1 MNRVAFRRA
10 RAQERDAAR
19 DRVAAVKIRTDIE
32 RTTSDPEL
40 AWRVLGLLNL
50 YRLSVP
56 LVLMVLS
63 LLASRPLQLG
73 AAQPGIYFYALAGW
87 FATGVICIAL
97 LKTRWPS
104 LQAQAFVHIAFDVV
118 AVTALLFTSSGAAS
132 GAGLLLIMPVAAVS
146 ILLPSRTSATIAA
159 IAALFVL
166 GQQIALWFTGHAD
179 PSDLTQAGI
188 LGGVIFFASIAVSP
202 LARRLR
208 ESEALVRQRDLD
220 LANLAELSQYI
231 VERLRESLVV
241 VDEQDRIRLINESA
255 RQILGAE
262 ASANALLGEV
272 SPRLLYLL
280 TMWRQSEPVTDVAGG
295 NLLAADGLREV
306 RPHFAPLGQSKPPP
320 VLVFL
325 EDLTLLDDRIQQSR
339 LAALGR
345 LSASIAH
352 EIRNPVGAIS
362 HASQLLAEDAKLSAS
377 NQRMTE
383 IIRTNAERVSTIIG
397 NVQQLARRETTRP
410 ERMPLGEWLS
420 DFVEEFVVTGGH
432 APGQLV
438 AELPDPDLEVRVDP
452 SHLHQVLWNL
462 VENAFRYSVQM
473 TEDKVELRVG
483 RLSGSNRPFLE
494 VLDRG
499 PGIDST
505 LTDRIFEP
513 FFTSRTSGTGLGLF
527 IARELAQ
534 CNRALLVFEPRTGGG
549 SIFRIVFA
557 DPQRWEQS

>member
-1 MNRVAFRRA
+1 ML
-10 RAQERDAAR
+10 RDK
-19 DRVAAVKIRTDIE
+19 VPAVKNPAELE
-32 RTTSDPEL
+32 RNIGDPEL

-50 YRLSVP
+50 YRLAIPSV
-56 LVLMVLS
+56 LFVLS
-63 LLASRPLQLG
+63 LIASRPQLLG
-73 AAQPGIYFYALAGW
+73 AAFPTLFLYSLGAW
-87 FATGVICIAL
+87 FLSGVICIAM

-104 LQAQAFVHIAFDVV
+104 LLVQAFIHIAFDVLG
-118 AVTALLFTSSGAAS
+118 VTALLLTSSGAAS

-146 ILLPSRTSATIAA
+146 ILLPQRTATTIAA

-166 GQQIALWFTGHAD
+166 GQQLMLWAAGLTES
-179 PSDLTQAGI
+179 SDLTQAGL
-188 LGGVIFFASIAVSP
+188 LGGVIFIAALAVAP

-255 RQILGAE
+255 RQILGSDAV
-262 ASANALLGEV
+262 SNALLGEV

-280 TMWRQSEPVTDVAGG
+280 TMWRQSGPVSDTAGG

-306 RPHFAPLGQSKPPP
+306 RPHFAPLGQGRPPP

-325 EDLTLLDDRIQQSR
+325 EDLTALDDRIQQTR

-362 HASQLLAEDAKLSAS
+362 HAAQLLAEDPKLSES
-377 NQRMTE
+377 NRRMTD
-383 IIRTNAERVSTIIG
+383 IIRANAERVSTIIG

-410 ERMPLGEWLS
+410 ERMPLGEWIS
-420 DFVEEFVVTGGH
+420 DFVREFIDTGGYE
-432 APGQLV
+432 AGQLA
-438 AELPDPDLEVRVDP
+438 AELPEPELEVRVDP
-452 SHLHQVLWNL
+452 SHLRQILWNL
-462 VENAFRYSVQM
+462 CENAFRYSVR
-473 TEDKVELRVG
+473 TPDDRIELRIG
-483 RLSGSNRPFLE
+483 RLTGSNRPFLE

-505 LTDRIFEP
+505 MSDRIFEP
-513 FFTSRTSGTGLGLF
+513 FFTSRASGTGLGLF

-549 SIFRIVFA
+549 SVFRIVFA

>member
-1 MNRVAFRRA
+1 VNGSA
-10 RAQERDAAR
+10 E
-19 DRVAAVKIRTDIE
+19 IE
-32 RTTSDPEL
+32 RPSGDPEL

-56 LVLMVLS
+56 SVLS
-63 LLASRPLQLG
+63 VLFALASRPQYLG
-73 AAQPGIYFYALAGW
+73 PAFPSLYFYTLVAW
-87 FATGVICIAL
+87 FTTGVICIAL

-104 LQAQAFVHIAFDVV
+104 LQAQAFIHIAFDVI
-118 AVTALLFTSSGAAS
+118 AVTMLLLTSNGIAS
-132 GAGLLLIMPVAAVS
+132 GVGLLLIMPVAAVS
-146 ILLPSRTSATIAA
+146 ILLPNRTATMIAA
-159 IAALFVL
+159 AAALFVL
-166 GQQIALWFTGHAD
+166 GQQLALSVAGYAD
-179 PSDLTQAGI
+179 PSDLMQAGM
-188 LGGVIFFASIAVSP
+188 LGVVIFIAALAAAP

-208 ESEALVRQRDLD
+208 ESEALVRQRDID

-255 RQILGAE
+255 RQILGND
-262 ASANALLGEV
+262 ASADALLGEV

-280 TMWRQSEPVTDVAGG
+280 TMWRQSEPVTDTPGG
-295 NLLAADGLREV
+295 NLLAADGLREI
-306 RPHFAPLGQSKPPP
+306 RPHFARLGQAQPPP

-325 EDLTLLDDRIQQSR
+325 EDLTALDDRIQQTR

-362 HASQLLAEDAKLSAS
+362 HAAQLVAEDPQLSEA
-377 NQRMTE
+377 NLRMIE
-383 IIRTNAERVSTIIG
+383 IINANAERVSTIIG

-410 ERMPLGEWLS
+410 ERMPLGEFLT
-420 DFVEEFVVTGGH
+420 DFVREFVGTGGH
-432 APGQLV
+432 SPDQL
-438 AELPDPDLEVRVDP
+438 ALELPEPDLEVRVDP
-452 SHLHQVLWNL
+452 SHLRQILWNL
-462 VENAFRYSVQM
+462 CENAFRYSVQNP
-473 TEDKVELRVG
+473 EDRIEVRIG
-483 RLSGSNRPFLE
+483 RLAGSNRPFLE

-499 PGIDST
+499 PGIDPT
-505 LTDRIFEP
+505 MTDRIFEP
-513 FFTSRTSGTGLGLF
+513 FFTSRASGTGLGLF

-534 CNRALLVFEPRTGGG
+534 CNRALLVFESRPGGG

>member
-1 MNRVAFRRA
+1 V
-10 RAQERDAAR
+10 EPE
-19 DRVAAVKIRTDIE
+19 KTGG
-32 RTTSDPEL
+32 DPEL

-50 YRLSVP
+50 YRLSIP
-56 LVLMVLS
+56 TVLLALS
-63 LLASRPLQLG
+63 LLASRPPLLG
-73 AAQPGIYFYALAGW
+73 AAFPTQFYVALIAW
-87 FATGVICIAL
+87 FATGVVCIGL
-97 LKTRWPS
+97 LKTRWPT
-104 LQAQAFVHIAFDVV
+104 LQKQAYIHVAFDVV
-118 AVTALLFTSSGAAS
+118 AVTALLLTSAGAAS
-132 GAGLLLIMPVAAVS
+132 GAGLLLILPVAAVS
-146 ILLPSRTSATIAA
+146 LLLPSRTATTIAA

-166 GQQIALWFTGHAD
+166 FQQIALWWSGLAD
-179 PSDLTQAGI
+179 ASDLTQAGM
-188 LGGVIFFASIAVSP
+188 LGGVIFVAALAVTP

-208 ESEALVRQRDLD
+208 ESEALVRQRNLD

-255 RQILGAE
+255 RQILGSDS
-262 ASANALLGEV
+262 SAHALLGEV

-280 TMWRQSEPVTDVAGG
+280 TMWRQSEPVTDTAGG

-306 RPHFAPLGQSKPPP
+306 RPHFAPLGQGRLPP

-325 EDLTLLDDRIQQSR
+325 EDLTALDDRIQQSR

-362 HASQLLAEDAKLSAS
+362 HAAQLLQEDPKLSDA
-377 NQRMTE
+377 NRRLGE
-383 IIRTNAERVSTIIG
+383 IVRSNAERVSTIIG

-420 DFVEEFVVTGGH
+420 GFIDEFVGTGGH
-432 APGQLV
+432 AQGQLV
-438 AELPDPDLEVRVDP
+438 AELPEPDLEVRVDP
-452 SHLHQVLWNL
+452 SHLRQMLWNL
-462 VENAFRYSVQM
+462 CENAFRYAVQKP
-473 TEDKVELRVG
+473 EDKVELRIG
-483 RLSGSNRPFLE
+483 RLAGSNRPFLE

-499 PGIDST
+499 PGIDPT
-505 LTDRIFEP
+505 IADRIFEP
-513 FFTSRTSGTGLGLF
+513 FFTSRASGTGLGLF

-534 CNRALLVFEPRTGGG
+534 CNRALLVFEPRAGGG
-549 SIFRIVFA
+549 SVFRVVFA

>member
-1 MNRVAFRRA
+1 
-10 RAQERDAAR
+10 
-19 DRVAAVKIRTDIE
+19 VKTPAETE
-32 RTTSDPEL
+32 RTPGDPEL

-56 LVLMVLS
+56 SVLIVLAA
-63 LLASRPLQLG
+63 LASRPQPLG
-73 AAQPGIYFYALAGW
+73 AASPALYYYTLIAW
-87 FATGVICIAL
+87 FVTGVICIRL
-97 LKTRWPS
+97 LKTRWPT
-104 LQAQAFVHIAFDVV
+104 LQKQAYIHITFDVV
-118 AVTALLFTSSGAAS
+118 AVTLLMLTSAGAAS
-132 GAGLLLIMPVAAVS
+132 GVGLLLIIPVAAVS
-146 ILLPSRTSATIAA
+146 ILLPSRIATTIAA
-159 IAALFVL
+159 IAALVVL
-166 GQQIALWFTGHAD
+166 VQQIVLWFSGGAD
-179 PSDLTQAGI
+179 PSDLTQAGL
-188 LGGVIFFASIAVSP
+188 LGGVIFIAALAVGP

-241 VDEQDRIRLINESA
+241 VDEHDRIRLINDSA
-255 RQILGAE
+255 RQILGGDATPD
-262 ASANALLGEV
+262 ALLGEV

-280 TMWRQSEPVTDVAGG
+280 AMWRQSEPEIDTAGG

-306 RPHFAPLGQSKPPP
+306 RPHFAPLGDARPPP

-325 EDLTLLDDRIQQSR
+325 EDLTALDDRIQQTR

-362 HASQLLAEDAKLSAS
+362 HAAQLLAEESKLSES
-377 NQRMTE
+377 NRRMTA
-383 IIRTNAERVSTIIG
+383 IIRTNAERVSAIIA

-410 ERMPLGEWLS
+410 ERMPLGEWLA
-420 DFVEEFVVTGGH
+420 DFVQEFLNTGGYQ
-432 APGQLV
+432 PGQLV
-438 AELPDPDLEVRVDP
+438 AEIPEPDLEVRVDP
-452 SHLHQVLWNL
+452 SHLHQILWNL
-462 VENAFRYSVQM
+462 CENAFRYSVQM
-473 TEDKVELRVG
+473 AEDKVEVRIG
-483 RLSGSNRPFLE
+483 RLTGSNRPFLE

-513 FFTSRTSGTGLGLF
+513 FFTSQTSGTGLGLF

-534 CNRALLVFEPRTGGG
+534 CNRALLVFEPRNGGG